1 MTPVGTVA
9 RRPEAVRR
17 SSAVGCPPRGRA
29 RRESAGT
36 DAVLPWESTRLEHT
50 STVHVPG
57 VTSLVAS
64 PKALL
69 SVGSEAQASRTPARK
84 DVWRRLKRKILG
96 CRR

>member
-1 MTPVGTVA
+1 MAPGGTAARVA
-9 RRPEAVRR
+9 RRQ
-17 SSAVGCPPRGRA
+17 SSGLALWGCPPRGRA

-57 VTSLVAS
+57 VPSLVAS

-69 SVGSEAQASRTPARK
+69 SVGSEAQASRSFRAQRCVAATQT
-84 DVWRRLKRKILG
+84 
-96 CRR
+96 